1 MRAIIATA
9 NLIVGRDGS
18 TTSNNSSIGLSTDE
32 DRLRFQQLRSRSDL
46 ILIGGNTARR
56 EPYKRTPIPL
66 YILTH
71 AQVRLQP
78 KNQLAKQFS
87 MSITDLFSDISN
99 NFPPTDSTS
108 PINLL
113 IEAGPVLLKQM
124 IDLRLI
130 DHLHLTKNLEKNGE
144 NRISIEELISPFKLM
159 SSEIVG
165 SCEFMH
171 FQKTSQVK

>member
-9 NLIVGRDGS
+9 NLIVGNDGS

-71 AQVRLQP
+71 AMVRLQP

-87 MSITDLFSDISN
+87 LGIGEMFSEISN
-99 NFPPTDSTS
+99 NFPPTNSTS

-113 IEAGPVLLKQM
+113 VEAGPVLLKQM

-130 DHLHLTKNLEKNGE
+130 DHLYLTKNLEKNGE
-144 NRISIEELISPFKLM
+144 NKISIEELTRPFKLVT
-159 SSEIVG
+159 SERVG

-171 FQKTSQVK
+171 YQKL

>member
-1 MRAIIATA
+1 MREIIASA
-9 NLIVGRDGS
+9 NLIVGNDGS
-18 TTSNNSSIGLSTDE
+18 TTANNSSIGLSTDE
-32 DRLRFQQLRSRSDL
+32 DRLRFQQLRSKSDL

-56 EPYKRTPIPL
+56 EPYKRTLIPL

-71 AQVRLQP
+71 AKVRLQP

-124 IDLRLI
+124 IDLCLI
-130 DHLHLTKNLEKNGE
+130 DHLYLTKNLEKNGE

>member
-1 MRAIIATA
+1 VREIIATA
-9 NLIVGRDGS
+9 NLIVGNDGS
-18 TTSNNSSIGLSTDE
+18 TTANNSSIGLSTDE

-71 AQVRLQP
+71 AKVRLQP

-87 MSITDLFSDISN
+87 LGIGELFSEISN
-99 NFPPTDSTS
+99 SFPPTDSIS
-108 PINLL
+108 PIHLL
-113 IEAGPVLLKQM
+113 VEAGPFLLQEM
-124 IDLRLI
+124 IDLSLI
-130 DHLHLTKNLEKNGE
+130 NYLYLTKNLEKNGE
-144 NRISIEELISPFKLM
+144 NKISIQELTRPFKLL
-159 SSEIVG
+159 SSEKVG

-171 FQKTSQVK
+171 YQKL

>member
-1 MRAIIATA
+1 VREIIATA
-9 NLIVGRDGS
+9 NLIVGIDGS

-71 AQVRLQP
+71 AKVRLQP

-87 MSITDLFSDISN
+87 LGIGEIFSEISN

-113 IEAGPVLLKQM
+113 VEAGPILLKQ
-124 IDLRLI
+124 LVELSLI
-130 DHLHLTKNLEKNGE
+130 DNLYLTKNLEKGGE
-144 NRISIEELISPFKLM
+144 NKISIAELTAPFRLVT
-159 SSEIVG
+159 SEIVG
-165 SCEFMH
+165 SCEFMR
-171 FQKTSQVK
+171 FQKLAE

>member
-1 MRAIIATA
+1 MREIIATA
-9 NLIVGRDGS
+9 NLIVGNDGS

-56 EPYKRTPIPL
+56 EPYKRTPVPL

-71 AQVRLQP
+71 AKIRLQP

-87 MSITDLFSDISN
+87 LGIGELFSEISN

-113 IEAGPVLLKQM
+113 VEAGPILLKQM
-124 IDLRLI
+124 IELSLI
-130 DHLHLTKNLEKNGE
+130 DHLYLTKNLEKNGE
-144 NRISIEELISPFKLM
+144 NKISIEELIKPFKLVT
-159 SSEIVG
+159 SERVG
-165 SCEFMH
+165 SCDFMH
-171 FQKTSQVK
+171 YQKL

>member
-9 NLIVGRDGS
+9 NLIVGNDGS

-71 AQVRLQP
+71 AMVRLQP

-87 MSITDLFSDISN
+87 LGIGEMFSEISN
-99 NFPPTDSTS
+99 NFPPTNSTS

-113 IEAGPVLLKQM
+113 VEAGPVLLKQM

-130 DHLHLTKNLEKNGE
+130 DHLYLTKNLEKNGE
-144 NRISIEELISPFKLM
+144 NKISIEELTRPFKLVT
-159 SSEIVG
+159 SERVG
-165 SCEFMH
+165 PCEFMH
-171 FQKTSQVK
+171 YQKL

>member
-1 MRAIIATA
+1 MREIIATA
-9 NLIVGRDGS
+9 NLIVGNDGS

-71 AQVRLQP
+71 AKVRLQP

-87 MSITDLFSDISN
+87 LGIGEIFSEISN

-113 IEAGPVLLKQM
+113 VEAGPILLKQ
-124 IDLRLI
+124 LVELSLI
-130 DHLHLTKNLEKNGE
+130 DNLYLTKNLEKGGE
-144 NRISIEELISPFKLM
+144 NKISIAELTAPFRLVT
-159 SSEIVG
+159 SEIVG
-165 SCEFMH
+165 SCEFMR
-171 FQKTSQVK
+171 FQKLAE

>member
-1 MRAIIATA
+1 VREIIATA
-9 NLIVGRDGS
+9 NLIVGIDGA

-71 AQVRLQP
+71 AMVRLQP

-87 MSITDLFSDISN
+87 LGIGEIFSEISN

-113 IEAGPVLLKQM
+113 VEAGPILLKQ
-124 IDLRLI
+124 LVELSLI
-130 DHLHLTKNLEKNGE
+130 DNLYLTKNLEKSGE
-144 NRISIEELISPFKLM
+144 NKISIAELTAPFRLVT
-159 SSEIVG
+159 SEIIG
-165 SCEFMH
+165 SCEFMR
-171 FQKTSQVK
+171 FQKLAK

>member
-1 MRAIIATA
+1 MRSVITTA
-9 NLIVGRDGS
+9 NLIVGADGS
-18 TTSNNSSIGLSTDE
+18 TTLAGSSIGLSTDE
-32 DRLRFQQLRSRSDL
+32 DRRRFHELRSKNDL

-71 AQVRLQP
+71 TKVRLQP

-87 MSITDLFSDISN
+87 LDIGEIFSEISKN
-99 NFPPTDSTS
+99 LPPTNSTS

-113 IEAGPVLLKQM
+113 VEAGPVLLKQM
-124 IDLRLI
+124 IDLSLI
-130 DHLHLTKNLEKNGE
+130 DHLYLTKNLEKNGE
-144 NRISIEELISPFKLM
+144 NKISIENLIKPFKLIT
-159 SSEIVG
+159 SERVG

-171 FQKTSQVK
+171 YQKH

>member
-1 MRAIIATA
+1 VREIIATA
-9 NLIVGRDGS
+9 NLIVGIDGS

-71 AQVRLQP
+71 AKVRLQP

-87 MSITDLFSDISN
+87 LGISEIFSEISN

-113 IEAGPVLLKQM
+113 VEAGPILLKQ
-124 IDLRLI
+124 LVELSLI
-130 DHLHLTKNLEKNGE
+130 DNLYLTKNLEKGGE
-144 NRISIEELISPFKLM
+144 NKISIAELTAPFRLVT
-159 SSEIVG
+159 SEIVG
-165 SCEFMH
+165 SCEFMG
-171 FQKTSQVK
+171 FQKLAE

>member
-1 MRAIIATA
+1 VREIIATA
-9 NLIVGRDGS
+9 NLIVGNDGS
-18 TTSNNSSIGLSTDE
+18 TTANNSSIGLSTDE

-66 YILTH
+66 FILTH
-71 AQVRLQP
+71 AKVRLQP

-87 MSITDLFSDISN
+87 LGIGELFSEISN
-99 NFPPTDSTS
+99 NFPPIDSTS

-113 IEAGPVLLKQM
+113 VEAGPILLKQM
-124 IDLRLI
+124 IELSLI
-130 DHLHLTKNLEKNGE
+130 DHLYLTKNLEKNGE
-144 NRISIEELISPFKLM
+144 NKISIQELTRPFKLL
-159 SSEIVG
+159 SSEKVG

-171 FQKTSQVK
+171 YQKL